1 MDSQNRVAEPP
12 GARIAGPGRQRARK
26 LCDRVLCDRVLGGD
40 PRLRIRTTQWL
51 ITVAVYIG
59 CGTVFGLAM
68 GMGWVAPDASMLPW
82 ATFVGTMLAVLYV
95 ALRSGWSARF
105 HDAALTAPQIVL
117 GVTAACWGYVL
128 GGPVRTAALFPLL
141 LVLIFGTFSLGWRRI
156 LWLTVFAIVS
166 LSFSIALRH
175 GPSPG
180 GDWSLDAPGMHVDLV
195 NLGMLVVLLP
205 ATSLVAVRL
214 SSLRRKLRSERRA
227 LTEALAEVQRLA
239 TRDELT
245 GLPNRRHIQELLDR
259 ELARSARH
267 EHRFSIAL
275 IDLDHFKRINDA
287 HGHAAGDAVLRSFA
301 MTAVGGLRG
310 HDVLARWGGE
320 EFLLLMPD
328 TAGPQAEATVWRML
342 ERVGHLPF
350 MDAGSL
356 SFSAGVCEYR
366 RGETATQ
373 LLDRADVQMYE
384 AKRAG
389 RGTVQVG

>member
-1 MDSQNRVAEPP
+1 APESDTTTLATRPARPREAAGAPIPPPVRSPTITPQVRARAAVNRDDHSRERPLDSQNRVAEPP

-82 ATFVGTMLAVLYV
+82 ATFVGTM
-95 ALRSGWSARF
+95 
-105 HDAALTAPQIVL
+105 L

-245 GLPNRRHIQELLDR
+245 GLPNRRHMQELLDR

-342 ERVGHLPF
+342 ERVGH
-350 MDAGSL
+350 
-356 SFSAGVCEYR
+356 
-366 RGETATQ
+366 
-373 LLDRADVQMYE
+373 
-384 AKRAG
+384 
-389 RGTVQVG
+389 